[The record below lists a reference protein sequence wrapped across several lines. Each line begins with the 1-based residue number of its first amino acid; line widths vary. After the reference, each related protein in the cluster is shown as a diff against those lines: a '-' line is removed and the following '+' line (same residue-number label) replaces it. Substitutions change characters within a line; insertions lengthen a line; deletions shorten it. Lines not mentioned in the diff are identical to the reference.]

1 MISIKTWVVKEL
13 KRRILAKYPIV
24 RSDGTS
30 EKRKVYSNYKD
41 DSSTM
46 RSWNRWIQISTPFQS
61 RDAVHYEYN
70 GDGYFELHF
79 EKGDKGVYQYD
90 VKSVLRF
97 LRTRTKD
104 DSRIEWYNRDKCYL
118 VRNKD
123 FYEDEGKIVEAFAEM
138 SAIFD
143 PLLEEYNS
151 IISKRQAVQNISEE
165 DHAELMVG
173 QTCSDQE
180 VLIRELPLEQIF
192 HADLRIPAYQR
203 IYCWTDRNI
212 KELWDDLCSLNGES
226 KYHLGTIIVQRQTDA
241 SGNGFHNII
250 DGQQRLVTLTLMLA
264 RVGSGKCP
272 LPLFR
277 QKFVSQ
283 DAINNVGN
291 AKYVIEQL
299 YIRDWNKISH
309 VWDNIHENLTF
320 SVLIINSENLDLAY
334 TFFANQNSGGVK
346 LSDFDI
352 LKAHHLRYIG
362 AVEQQAHM
370 AERWNNLLR
379 ERVAKEISSNP
390 VESTFLSASL
400 GTHIYRLRKWMRKNS
415 LSTGNPRPIRDEFQ
429 AALYL
434 PEIPTFGE
442 RFEFNEKIEG
452 GAHFFAYAEKFT
464 NLFRLFLNTEQ
475 VKLLQRHLS
484 SNGAHGK
491 FETAIESLLF
501 AYYIKFG
508 EQYLSEALYCI
519 TNIMAQLRYDAD
531 RLSNASVLDYARNS
545 EMVLMIDQASSP
557 SFFLAEALSNIKR
570 AFDIVDDDQNIKV
583 SFNQSLGRIFK
594 SMMHPEKEALPRSL
608 QITDSRIKQLIENE
622 Y

>member
-30 EKRKVYSNYKD
+30 ENRKVYSNYKD

-241 SGNGFHNII
+241 SGNGFYNII
-250 DGQQRLVTLTLMLA
+250 DGQQRLVTLL
-264 RVGSGKCP
+264 
-272 LPLFR
+272 
-277 QKFVSQ
+277 
-283 DAINNVGN
+283 
-291 AKYVIEQL
+291 
-299 YIRDWNKISH
+299 
-309 VWDNIHENLTF
+309 
-320 SVLIINSENLDLAY
+320 
-334 TFFANQNSGGVK
+334 
-346 LSDFDI
+346 
-352 LKAHHLRYIG
+352 
-362 AVEQQAHM
+362 
-370 AERWNNLLR
+370 
-379 ERVAKEISSNP
+379 
-390 VESTFLSASL
+390 
-400 GTHIYRLRKWMRKNS
+400 
-415 LSTGNPRPIRDEFQ
+415 
-429 AALYL
+429 
-434 PEIPTFGE
+434 
-442 RFEFNEKIEG
+442 
-452 GAHFFAYAEKFT
+452 
-464 NLFRLFLNTEQ
+464 
-475 VKLLQRHLS
+475 
-484 SNGAHGK
+484 
-491 FETAIESLLF
+491 
-501 AYYIKFG
+501 
-508 EQYLSEALYCI
+508 
-519 TNIMAQLRYDAD
+519 
-531 RLSNASVLDYARNS
+531 
-545 EMVLMIDQASSP
+545 
-557 SFFLAEALSNIKR
+557 
-570 AFDIVDDDQNIKV
+570 VDDKN
-583 SFNQSLGRIFK
+583 
-594 SMMHPEKEALPRSL
+594 
-608 QITDSRIKQLIENE
+608 
-622 Y
+622 